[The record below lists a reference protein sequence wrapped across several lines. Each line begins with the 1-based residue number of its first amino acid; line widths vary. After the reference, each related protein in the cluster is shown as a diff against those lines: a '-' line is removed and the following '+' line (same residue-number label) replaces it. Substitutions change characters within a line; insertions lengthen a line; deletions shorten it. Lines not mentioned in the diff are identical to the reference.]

1 MVMAVEAKST
11 PDLGGGS
18 RDCCERIAL
27 GRSASASALASTEQ
41 HRAGTTIC
49 AVIKTWPEVG
59 PEFKFTGCASSGSH
73 DLTIRLEG
81 QGLKP
86 VSTVVY
92 DGLTYVTYETSSTSP
107 LYFFHVRSV
116 NAGGVSFSLKDGEL
130 QEFRNVGT
138 ANGGQLMAQPHVG
151 VVARPGMTN
160 VAATPLGKYVLEHP
174 RLGLRAE
181 STLSAS
187 VAMRVES
194 CSLNDVPVQLPEVQ
208 TADLSA
214 AGSHARDT
222 DFNVRMTCSAAGI
235 PVSFTLTDANQ
246 ASNVVSQLVPGAGST
261 AKGVSIEL
269 LRGGRPVQLRTA
281 WSHGASSAGAQ
292 DVPLQARYT
301 RSGGIL
307 QPGSIS
313 GQAILTLDY
322 R

>member
-1 MVMAVEAKST
+1 MAVEAKST

-174 RLGLRAE
+174 RLCLRAE

-222 DFNVRMTCSAAGI
+222 DFNQRGLAAG
-235 PVSFTLTDANQ
+235 AW
-246 ASNVVSQLVPGAGST
+246 
-261 AKGVSIEL
+261 
-269 LRGGRPVQLRTA
+269 GRQHREGRQ
-281 WSHGASSAGAQ
+281 H
-292 DVPLQARYT
+292 
-301 RSGGIL
+301 
-307 QPGSIS
+307 
-313 GQAILTLDY
+313 
-322 R
+322 

>member
-1 MVMAVEAKST
+1 MVTGGAWACTASVNST
-11 PDLGGGS
+11 HSPHFQQDPSFPGA
-18 RDCCERIAL
+18 AL
-27 GRSASASALASTEQ
+27 LSAA
-41 HRAGTTIC
+41 
-49 AVIKTWPEVG
+49 G
-59 PEFKFTGCASSGSH
+59 PEFKFTGCGGSH

-81 QGLKP
+81 QALKP

-107 LYFFHVRSV
+107 LYFFHVRSL
-116 NAGGVSFSLKDGEL
+116 NAGARQFALKDGEP
-130 QEFRNVGT
+130 QEHRNVGT
-138 ANGGQLMAQPHVG
+138 NGGQLFMQPYIG

-160 VAATPLGKYVLEHP
+160 APATPLGKYVLENP
-174 RLGLRAE
+174 RLGMRAE

-246 ASNVVSQLVPGAGST
+246 ASNVGSQLVPGAGST

-292 DVPLQARYT
+292 DVPLQARYA